1 MPKFDPFL
9 QAFHDTPVREFH
21 EVFGHPVSTD
31 PSKVPAIEHRV
42 LRIRMIAEEL
52 VETARAMGVAL
63 RVNSERDEEAQV
75 VAEAIPDAMYDAI
88 EAADGLGDI
97 RYLVDGGNLICGFP
111 GEHVLAEIH
120 RSNMSKLGEDG
131 KPVMR
136 ADGKFLKGP
145 NYFKPNI
152 AKVLGLVKAAEA

>member
-1 MPKFDPFL
+1 MNTAPTFDTFL
-9 QAFHDTPVREFH
+9 HAFHDTPVREFH

-31 PSKVPAIEHRV
+31 PKQVPAIEHRV

-63 RVNSERDEEAQV
+63 RVNSDLDEEAQV
-75 VAEAIPDAMYDAI
+75 LAAPMSGAEYDPI

-145 NYFKPNI
+145 NYTKPDI
-152 AKVLGLVKAAEA
+152 RKVLGL